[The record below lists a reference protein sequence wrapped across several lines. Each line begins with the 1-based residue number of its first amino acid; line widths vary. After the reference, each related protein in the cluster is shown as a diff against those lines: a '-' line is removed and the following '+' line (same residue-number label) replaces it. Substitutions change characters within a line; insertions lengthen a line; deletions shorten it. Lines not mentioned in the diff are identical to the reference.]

1 MLDSG
6 LFTTQDDQD
15 DDFRINVVK
24 MKSEPNSAVNLQKY
38 NIKSK
43 NLSQDL
49 NENLY
54 PIEKIQHDQLNK
66 YSVGRVTAPQNRAQ
80 DAIINLVRM

>member
-1 MLDSG
+1 
-6 LFTTQDDQD
+6 
-15 DDFRINVVK
+15 
-24 MKSEPNSAVNLQKY
+24 MKSEPNSAANLQKY

-54 PIEKIQHDQLNK
+54 PIEKIQHD
-66 YSVGRVTAPQNRAQ
+66 
-80 DAIINLVRM
+80 